1 MSNYHITNN
10 DYNDSFVISMRGD
23 CIKEI
28 NEIEELKDY
37 LFYTEFVII
46 ICFATF
52 GIFAYILV
60 ELEGENVDDV

>member
-1 MSNYHITNN
+1 
-10 DYNDSFVISMRGD
+10 MRGD

-60 ELEGENVDDV
+60 ELEGENVDDVWQHN

>member
-1 MSNYHITNN
+1 
-10 DYNDSFVISMRGD
+10 MRGD

-46 ICFATF
+46 ICFVTF

-60 ELEGENVDDV
+60 ELEGENVDDVWQHNKYIIRK